1 MQQSEDIQYDQ
12 LLNNLQEIVFTKDDF
27 SLLNLIFYQNYNF
40 IFLTPLE
47 WSYIHFPHNE
57 LKDMINHNMIE
68 YHSREREFH
77 MLYNC
82 CQGYI

>member
-47 WSYIHFPHNE
+47 
-57 LKDMINHNMIE
+57 
-68 YHSREREFH
+68 
-77 MLYNC
+77 
-82 CQGYI
+82 